1 MRPAGTTAVVTG
13 SFPAVAIAVAIVS
26 GAAGMVGVYL
36 GPAWHR
42 TVGRVSF
49 FILPPVFIYCGGLGV
64 LGAALTSAARATLGR
79 AEDFGGPIL
88 RPRRLRLPLG
98 FAITALGIFVIMAA
112 APVDAWWHATF
123 GKDVLIW
130 SPPHLQL
137 HLGAGVAAIGLLF
150 AVAAQ
155 RGRGALTSAWLWR
168 GAMLAVLVDLVHR
181 GHFILAHYTMLSH
194 ARTPDLYPFLVALLV
209 PVVLVAA
216 ARAVGPWAPTLACL
230 LFLGV
235 TWLMD
240 VMLRAIEFDRY
251 TLTPILALPA
261 AVLSL
266 AFWGEERQPARSR
279 RDGAWLSVAA
289 GGAFTIAFVTMEFV
303 WMGWAVGRPWATERV
318 LAGLPPVLRAR
329 RLSGGGGMG
338 RRRVRQPVA
347 SPRRRDRRHRAGPG
361 RSRGDLSAPALWP
374 ADARG
379 RAQARSV
386 LGVPVPG
393 GDLLER
399 GACRGM
405 ALRAEDRR
413 AQRGDHRR
421 PARAGG
427 SRVVRAHRG
436 GPGDGGRRR
445 ALRRRGE
452 RHARRSRAVPSRTP
466 PAARR
471 VALRLGRRR
480 LGVPASEPEPVRL
493 LDRAPGSGRAPH
505 DASRAARDLQ
515 GPVKAGGGRPASGRS
530 GSARIG
536 RDGRCRR
543 LRA

>member
-36 GPAWHR
+36 DTAWHR
-42 TVGRVSF
+42 TVGRDSF
-49 FILPPVFIYCGGLGV
+49 FIPPHVFIYCGGLGV
-64 LGAALTSAARATLGR
+64 LGAALPSVARATPGR

-88 RPRRLRLPLG
+88 RLRRLRLPLG
-98 FAITALGIFVIMAA
+98 FAVTALGIFVIMAA

-155 RGRGALTSAWLWR
+155 RGRGALASAWLWR

-216 ARAVGPWAPTLACL
+216 ARAVGPWARGAPP
-230 LFLGV
+230 
-235 TWLMD
+235 
-240 VMLRAIEFDRY
+240 RPRDR
-251 TLTPILALPA
+251 
-261 AVLSL
+261 
-266 AFWGEERQPARSR
+266 
-279 RDGAWLSVAA
+279 GA
-289 GGAFTIAFVTMEFV
+289 E
-303 WMGWAVGRPWATERV
+303 
-318 LAGLPPVLRAR
+318 
-329 RLSGGGGMG
+329 GGGGRG
-338 RRRVRQPVA
+338 PRGVLTGRGLSQRRRRRVRQPVA

-427 SRVVRAHRG
+427 SRVVRADRG
-436 GPGDGGRRR
+436 SPDDGGRRR
-445 ALRRRGE
+445 ARRRRGE
-452 RHARRSRAVPSRTP
+452 RHARRSRAIPSRAP
-466 PAARR
+466 PPARR

-480 LGVPASEPEPVRL
+480 LSVPASEPEPVRL

-505 DASRAARDLQ
+505 DASRAGRDVQ

>member
-1 MRPAGTTAVVTG
+1 MRPAGKTAVVTG

-36 GPAWHR
+36 DTAWPR
-42 TVGRVSF
+42 PVGRDSF
-49 FILPPVFIYCGGLGV
+49 FILPHVFIYCGGLGV
-64 LGAALTSAARATLGR
+64 LGAALTSVARATLGR

-88 RPRRLRLPLG
+88 QLRRLRLPLG
-98 FAITALGIFVIMAA
+98 FAVTALGIFVIMAA

-150 AVAAQ
+150 AVAAR
-155 RGRGALTSAWLWR
+155 RGRGALASAWLWR

-181 GHFILAHYTMLSH
+181 GHFILAHYTMLPH

-266 AFWGEERQPARSR
+266 AFWGAERRRARSR

-289 GGAFTIAFVTMEFV
+289 GGAFPVALVTMGV
-303 WMGWAVGRPWATERV
+303 VGVGWAVGRPGATGRV
-318 LAGLPPVLRAR
+318 PPGLPPLPVSRAR
-329 RLSGGGGMG
+329 SGRGGGG
-338 RRRVRQPVA
+338 
-347 SPRRRDRRHRAGPG
+347 
-361 RSRGDLSAPALWP
+361 
-374 ADARG
+374 
-379 RAQARSV
+379 
-386 LGVPVPG
+386 LG
-393 GDLLER
+393 
-399 GACRGM
+399 
-405 ALRAEDRR
+405 
-413 AQRGDHRR
+413 
-421 PARAGG
+421 
-427 SRVVRAHRG
+427 
-436 GPGDGGRRR
+436 
-445 ALRRRGE
+445 
-452 RHARRSRAVPSRTP
+452 
-466 PAARR
+466 
-471 VALRLGRRR
+471 
-480 LGVPASEPEPVRL
+480 
-493 LDRAPGSGRAPH
+493 
-505 DASRAARDLQ
+505 
-515 GPVKAGGGRPASGRS
+515 
-530 GSARIG
+530 
-536 RDGRCRR
+536 
-543 LRA
+543 

>member
-26 GAAGMVGVYL
+26 GAAWMVGVYL
-36 GPAWHR
+36 DTAWHR
-42 TVGRVSF
+42 TVGRDSF
-49 FILPPVFIYCGGLGV
+49 FILPHVFIYCGGLGV
-64 LGAALTSAARATLGR
+64 LGAALTSVARATLGR

-88 RPRRLRLPLG
+88 RLRRLRLPLG
-98 FAITALGIFVIMAA
+98 FAVTALGIFVIIAA

-155 RGRGALTSAWLWR
+155 RGRGALASAWLWR

-181 GHFILAHYTMLSH
+181 GHFILAHYTMLPH

-235 TWLMD
+235 AWLMD
-240 VMLRAIEFDRY
+240 VMLRTIEFDRY

-266 AFWGEERQPARSR
+266 AFWGAERRRARSQ

-289 GGAFTIAFVTMEFV
+289 GGPFTGVFVTMEV
-303 WMGWAVGRPWATERV
+303 AWMG
-318 LAGLPPVLRAR
+318 
-329 RLSGGGGMG
+329 
-338 RRRVRQPVA
+338 
-347 SPRRRDRRHRAGPG
+347 
-361 RSRGDLSAPALWP
+361 WP

-379 RAQARSV
+379 RAQARSA
-386 LGVPVPG
+386 LDVPVPG

-399 GACRGM
+399 GARRGM

-436 GPGDGGRRR
+436 GPDDGGRRR

-452 RHARRSRAVPSRTP
+452 RHTRRSRAVPSRAP
-466 PAARR
+466 PPARR

-480 LGVPASEPEPVRL
+480 LGVPASEPEPLRL
-493 LDRAPGSGRAPH
+493 LDRAPGSGRAAH

-515 GPVKAGGGRPASGRS
+515 GPVKARGRRSASGRS
-530 GSARIG
+530 GSAQIG

>member
-36 GPAWHR
+36 DTAWHR
-42 TVGRVSF
+42 TVGRDWF
-49 FILPPVFIYCGGLGV
+49 FILPHVFIYCGGLGV
-64 LGAALTSAARATLGR
+64 LGAALTSVARATLGR

-88 RPRRLRLPLG
+88 RLRRLRLPLG
-98 FAITALGIFVIMAA
+98 FAVTALGIFVIMAA

-155 RGRGALTSAWLWR
+155 RGRGALASAWLWR

-181 GHFILAHYTMLSH
+181 GHFILAHYTMLPH

-266 AFWGEERQPARSR
+266 AFWGEERRRARSQC
-279 RDGAWLSVAA
+279 DGAWLSVAA
-289 GGAFTIAFVTMEFV
+289 GGAVTLAFVTMGVV
-303 WMGWAVGRPWATERV
+303 WEGWGVRG
-318 LAGLPPVLRAR
+318 AGAAR
-329 RLSGGGGMG
+329 RGPAAAPPLLVTGALSGGGGWG
-338 RRRVRQPVA
+338 L
-347 SPRRRDRRHRAGPG
+347 
-361 RSRGDLSAPALWP
+361 RGVFPALGS
-374 ADARG
+374 ASGAVAEFGSRG
-379 RAQARSV
+379 RARVAAIVPLV
-386 LGVPVPG
+386 LAPG
-393 GDLLER
+393 GV
-399 GACRGM
+399 A
-405 ALRAEDRR
+405 AA
-413 AQRGDHRR
+413 
-421 PARAGG
+421 
-427 SRVVRAHRG
+427 S
-436 GPGDGGRRR
+436 
-445 ALRRRGE
+445 
-452 RHARRSRAVPSRTP
+452 P
-466 PAARR
+466 P
-471 VALRLGRRR
+471 
-480 LGVPASEPEPVRL
+480 PT
-493 LDRAPGSGRAPH
+493 
-505 DASRAARDLQ
+505 
-515 GPVKAGGGRPASGRS
+515 
-530 GSARIG
+530 
-536 RDGRCRR
+536 
-543 LRA
+543 